1 MAEFILPPD
10 EGEDQ
15 QKAVAPLTGT
25 GFVMPQDP
33 NPVTLVNARD
43 AASGNPEEYAKAKK
57 IAERLSMPLPV
68 VQSDL
73 KSYDT
78 EQKVVEAQAR
88 MARDPFYAQQMR
100 DPNFAKLSSGDE
112 GILGAVKDVV
122 TFPWKTTQAAAGG
135 LYQLSSGIYGVG
147 AAAAELGSEYIT
159 KPLTG
164 AILPEDIFGKIGAK
178 LRAASVSTREYGKRV
193 TDLPPDAGLVRTA
206 IASGFESLGQNLPLM
221 IAALYTGNVALA
233 LSVMSASSGGQ
244 SYTKAREAGLS
255 VAKATQYGLTD
266 AGFEYLTEMFPL
278 TKLIGEMKAG
288 TPFIKAFMQNQVREQ
303 LGEQAATVLQDF
315 NEWVTLHPEQPFSA
329 YLEARPVAALQTAI
343 ATAIGSGGQV
353 ALLHVAAKAADI
365 QVESANKDAAALAA
379 LLEHSEKSEL
389 LKRDIPTFTQFV
401 NAAAAQGP
409 VDAVY
414 IDAATFAQAA
424 QQAGIDLKAT
434 MPETAAAL
442 DEAVTTKSDVRIPLG
457 EFAANSTLFQPEIV
471 KHLKTDPHGATQAQT
486 ADAEW
491 VKETQAA
498 TEKALAQHEFTSAI
512 KQSGETV
519 KAELKAQLAAAN
531 RFTPEVNDAYA
542 GFMAAFYT
550 TQAARLGIT
559 PEQMYVKY
567 PLRIQAQNFEGV
579 NVLTQ
584 PTSGSRI
591 NVGRSIGTAEN
602 AVDADELVK
611 AVEALGVKVT
621 HEEFQS
627 DTSSKELTSIIT
639 TDRELTEQE
648 VYALSAQFG
657 QRAIAHLNLATG
669 EGALWGPDRQG
680 WIDEYGDFNPEY
692 FYNEPGRTLAESR
705 ALVKVLEQA
714 ARGPL
719 LAPNGKVS
727 RLSPAQ
733 YALVRT
739 PRFKKWFGDWEKFAT
754 EKSGVWADD
763 KKAVSKVVDDN
774 GEPLVVYHGTP
785 AGGFTEFSQDAS
797 KKEKATFFT
806 DDPRTARTYSGTL
819 NEIDLSEL
827 DEDGNAPE
835 QRGLYPVFL
844 NIRDPNETSFEGA
857 NWDGSR
863 HEQYQV
869 FESEDEDAEPVYD
882 ESGKG
887 FFSKDEA
894 ETLAGSGGFVR
905 QAFDHYDTTD
915 GVVAEAIRLK
925 NDGAIIRDVTDP
937 GPFSRGGEDVTNI
950 YAVFSPEQI
959 KSIENAGTFD
969 PNNPNI
975 LMQGGVKNTTP
986 AISRPLKNLTPYERQ
1001 KVTDGL
1007 AARIVEQLE
1016 KLPAADE
1023 MAAVAW
1029 AGRAKR
1035 GWYEESAR
1043 AISEIFGWDAPHFA
1057 ALLAALSPQ
1066 TSVEINL
1073 GNALRTWKNWDA
1085 AGRPRDR
1092 ATIIKIL
1099 GESVEGGGTEASVL
1113 NAWINNSVHALQD
1126 IDTLT
1131 SRPLSGGKVN
1141 SFYLNLLGNVNEV
1154 TLDAWMAN
1162 YALIDQGLFQ
1172 PSGTQ
1177 KAKLK
1182 AAVVT
1187 TRDPGKSGAYL
1198 AYASRVREAAARLS
1212 KLTGET
1218 WTPAEVQE
1226 TVWSWAKTLYEH
1238 ANREGEARTAQQIV
1252 LDDALTNE
1260 LLTSTPDFANLF
1272 HDPKYASI
1280 LQDAGY
1286 GQQLEELA
1294 TSRRDNERDAGQ
1306 DDEPGTAGEATPF
1319 DRATQK
1325 RHEARAAKRLDK
1337 LAEAGG
1343 KKALFAQQGLGTAR
1357 LPEHGAPVPGSISV
1371 VGVHYSTEQ
1380 RAFLSSGAYG
1390 RGAKGAERAHVE
1402 ASGDPRLAQRIHFYV
1417 NQGAG
1422 VRPEPGVG
1430 VVAHAVRLNGLYD
1443 ASADRLGLF
1452 KGRAPAEAE
1461 SAVLDSGFAGYYSRN
1476 FGDQG
1481 AAVLLGAQT
1490 VPVQPVDPATI
1501 REVPPPADLTPEREL
1516 AEALVAVPGLPGGQM
1531 SGPDW
1536 INMIWKAAP
1545 QIASQIPET
1554 ALAALEA
1561 HTDLMYR
1568 DEVARTFYQVTP
1580 EIAKHIAG
1588 SAVQQVVYHGT
1599 TADFTTFDSS
1609 RANVESDLGA
1619 GFYFTDARE
1628 DVANNYAGFGPD
1640 LTQKIEQRAEQ
1651 IISDKDLSYGS
1662 VEYKRALAAAKRK
1675 AKKEFGVVHG
1685 GATIPVYLSLK
1696 NPFVIGGAKNTFLDY
1711 EAKQDADGE
1720 YTGDK
1725 TGLLVDFIVALRDV
1739 AAQYGEGHIDGVVS
1753 KLVEKGGGDGGVN
1766 AADLIDIVKE
1776 DEDFSY
1782 FTDGSGRLV
1791 NNEIVRQA
1799 LEAVGF
1805 DGIIDHTVNKKFGS
1819 EANFGKMA
1827 GMTVGTTH
1835 YVVFDHKQIM
1845 SAISGQ
1851 MMQGEVKPRGQI
1863 SFGSDLKATP
1873 SVLTLLANAD
1883 LSTFLHESGHFYLE
1897 VLRDMAGQPDAPPE
1911 VVADFAKTLAWF
1923 GLKDVAQWDAMT
1935 LEEKRPHHEQ
1945 FARGFESYLFE
1956 GKAPSETLQPLFQ
1969 RFRSWMINVYR
1980 QLTSLDVS
1988 LTDEVRGV
1996 FDRLVATNEEIL
2008 QAETARTF
2016 APLYE
2021 TKPDGMTEAEW
2032 GDYHTLGGE
2041 ATQEAVDQLQTR
2053 SLRDMQYASN
2063 AKTAALKRLQ
2073 QRAKLLRKGVRAEV
2087 AAEVSA
2093 EPIYQAMRF
2102 LKTGVYE
2109 GESAGTYTRHRLDI
2123 ASLDAMY
2130 PEDMPDRP
2138 PLLNLAQMRGYDGI
2152 APDVVARMFGYG
2164 SGDVFVRELLN
2175 TEPMQQKID
2184 GITDQRMLER
2194 YGDLADQASMEKA
2207 ANAAVHNEVR
2217 AKFIATELRTLDKAA
2232 GNKVTLAAMAREF
2245 AATLIARKKIRT
2257 IRPAIYA
2264 AAAAKAAKNADT
2276 AFRKDDVATA
2286 AGEKRNQLVN
2296 TYASRFANDALDEVE
2311 QSVAYLK
2318 RVGESKA
2325 IDPEYRT
2332 QINALLERFDLRK
2345 VSGPEAARRQSLVQW
2360 MEAQR
2365 EKGFEPAIDPALENE
2380 ALRQPHQEM
2389 TLEEFRGLVDSIKN
2403 IEHLGRLKHKLL
2415 VLQDKREFA
2424 LVVESVRQSIE
2435 ANAKRTIPHRTEA
2448 EMSARKQILAF
2459 HTKMSSFMRQLD
2471 GWQDNGI
2478 MQRLFVHSSNAAGAR
2493 EAGLHEQATVQLIA
2507 LFQPLLKNETAAQKA
2522 GRAVTPFGI
2531 YSGYMGE
2538 KLFIPEINESLSRE
2552 ARIMIALNTGNEGN
2566 LQRLMDGD
2574 RWTDK
2579 QVQAVVDTLTKQE
2592 MDFVQSVWD
2601 FIATYRPVVG
2611 AQQKRLTG
2619 VEPTW
2624 VEPRRVITKWGEYAG
2639 GYLPAKYNGAMSSR
2653 SLSDEAAANLTDALR
2668 ATRGSAAARA
2678 SFTKERAAKVINRPL
2693 RKDFGVITQHLTEVT
2708 HRLAWQEW
2716 LVDANRILRAS
2727 AVDGAIR
2734 EHYGPEM
2741 LESIRENITAIAA
2754 GNVGPQNALERGVN
2768 YLRTGATI
2776 AGLGWRLTTSLLQ
2789 PFGLTQSM
2797 MRIGPKWI
2805 GKGLAEFL
2813 GDAAHMENAMT
2824 KISAKSEMMRL
2835 RAKTMQREISEIQD
2849 TVKGEGGAIK
2859 GSFFYLIQKMQLV
2872 ADIPTWLG
2880 QYQKALATS
2889 GIEDPAALEA
2899 NAIAQADQAVLDAQ
2913 GSGQVKDL
2921 PAVLRG
2927 SPYLKLWTNFASFF
2941 IGTTFQL
2948 TREAVGRTKFDSPG
2962 SVLMLAAD
2970 FVLLYSLPAALGT
2983 LMKYALSDEDD
2994 EDKLIRELLADQ
3006 LSFMLGTMIGLRE
3019 LGSLGRGLTGLP
3031 GDYSGPAGGRILG
3044 EITRLGK
3051 QVHQGEADEAFWK
3064 ALNSAAGVIFHYP
3077 AGQINATADGIVT
3090 MADGKTTN
3098 PGVLAVGSSKK

>member
-10 EGEDQ
+10 EGADQ
-15 QKAVAPLTGT
+15 LKAAAPLTGT

-33 NPVTLVNARD
+33 APATLVNARD
-43 AASGNPEEYAKAKK
+43 AASGNPDEYAKAKK
-57 IAERLSMPLPV
+57 IAERLALPIPV
-68 VQSDL
+68 VQNDL
-73 KSYDT
+73 TSYDT
-78 EQKVVEAQAR
+78 EQKVQDAQAR

-122 TFPWKTTQAAAGG
+122 TFPWKATQAAAGG

-147 AAAAELGSEYIT
+147 AAAAELGSTFVT

-164 AILPEDIFGKIGAK
+164 TVLPEDVFGKIGAK
-178 LRAASVSTREYGKRV
+178 LRAASASTREYGKRV
-193 TDLPPDAGLVRTA
+193 TDLPSDAGLVRTA

-221 IAALYTGNVALA
+221 VAALYTGNVALA
-233 LSVMSASSGGQ
+233 LSIMSASSGGQ

-255 VAKATQYGLTD
+255 VAKATQYGLVD

-278 TKLIGEMKAG
+278 TKLLGDMKAG
-288 TPFIKAFMQNQVREQ
+288 APFVKAFMRNQVSEQ

-315 NEWVTLHPEQPFSA
+315 NEWVTLHPEKPFSA

-353 ALLHVAAKAADI
+353 ALLHVAAKAADM
-365 QVESANKDAAALAA
+365 QVESANRDAAALQA
-379 LLEHSEKSEL
+379 LLEHSEKSL
-389 LKRDIPTFTQFV
+389 LAKRDTPTFTQFV
-401 NAAAAQGP
+401 NDAAARGP
-409 VDAVY
+409 VDSVY
-414 IDAATFAQAA
+414 IDAVTFAQAA
-424 QQAGIDLKAT
+424 QQAGVDVKAT

-442 DEAVTTKSDVRIPLG
+442 DEAIKTTSDVRIPLG

-471 KHLKTDPHGATQAQT
+471 KHLKTDPNGATQAQT

-512 KQSGETV
+512 KQSGDAV
-519 KAELKAQLAAAN
+519 KQELKAQLTAAN

-584 PTSGSRI
+584 MPVEPML
-591 NVGRSIGTAEN
+591 NVGLNVSKKPVRALREGDTGILAANQILTSAKSFSTS
-602 AVDADELVK
+602 DADERGGRKGTTEGPLDVWRTEDGRYLLVDGQHRFARGVAAGK
-611 AVEALGVKVT
+611 KNFDVRVVGEGYSDVWATPAQGAEYVHPGVQLTATDVVAALKTIGVDVVEQSVQQSTTEPTLVATLSRPLTPTEAHDLSVALK
-621 HEEFQS
+621 
-627 DTSSKELTSIIT
+627 
-639 TDRELTEQE
+639 QE
-648 VYALSAQFG
+648 
-657 QRAIAHLNLATG
+657 AIAQHANNT
-669 EGALWGPDRQG
+669 GALYGPNAAAWGDYNPDFFLLHNGQ
-680 WIDEYGDFNPEY
+680 PA
-692 FYNEPGRTLAESR
+692 TS
-705 ALVKVLEQA
+705 VLQQSA
-714 ARGPL
+714 MR
-719 LAPNGKVS
+719 
-727 RLSPAQ
+727 
-733 YALVRT
+733 
-739 PRFKKWFGDWEKFAT
+739 
-754 EKSGVWADD
+754 
-763 KKAVSKVVDDN
+763 
-774 GEPLVVYHGTP
+774 
-785 AGGFTEFSQDAS
+785 
-797 KKEKATFFT
+797 
-806 DDPRTARTYSGTL
+806 
-819 NEIDLSEL
+819 
-827 DEDGNAPE
+827 
-835 QRGLYPVFL
+835 
-844 NIRDPNETSFEGA
+844 
-857 NWDGSR
+857 
-863 HEQYQV
+863 
-869 FESEDEDAEPVYD
+869 
-882 ESGKG
+882 
-887 FFSKDEA
+887 
-894 ETLAGSGGFVR
+894 
-905 QAFDHYDTTD
+905 
-915 GVVAEAIRLK
+915 
-925 NDGAIIRDVTDP
+925 
-937 GPFSRGGEDVTNI
+937 
-950 YAVFSPEQI
+950 
-959 KSIENAGTFD
+959 
-969 PNNPNI
+969 
-975 LMQGGVKNTTP
+975 VKNMTP
-986 AISRPLKNLTPYERQ
+986 TIRRLLKNLTPYERRQ
-1001 KVTDGL
+1001 VTDSAAAAIVAQLEDVPVTDEL
-1007 AARIVEQLE
+1007 AAI
-1016 KLPAADE
+1016 
-1023 MAAVAW
+1023 AW

-1035 GWYEESAR
+1035 GWYAESAR
-1043 AISEIFGWDAPHFA
+1043 AIAEVFGWDAPHFA

-1066 TSVEINL
+1066 TDVETDL
-1073 GNALRTWKNWDA
+1073 RHALKVWRAWDA

-1092 ATIIKIL
+1092 AAIIEIL
-1099 GESVEGGGTEASVL
+1099 AKNVDGTGTEKSVL
-1113 NAWINNSVHALQD
+1113 DAWINNSVHALQD
-1126 IDTLT
+1126 IDSLT
-1131 SRPLSGGKVN
+1131 ARPLSGPKVN

-1162 YALIDQGLFQ
+1162 YALVDQTIFKGGLTKKQ
-1172 PSGTQ
+1172 VANPE
-1177 KAKLK
+1177 K
-1182 AAVVT
+1182 V
-1187 TRDPGKSGAYL
+1187 RNRNPGKGSGYL
-1198 AYASRVREAAARLS
+1198 AYASRVREAAARLT

-1226 TVWSWAKTLYEH
+1226 TIWSWAKTLYEY
-1238 ANREGEARTAQQIV
+1238 ANREGETRTAHQIV

-1294 TSRRDNERDAGQ
+1294 ASRRGDERDAGQ
-1306 DDEPGTAGEATPF
+1306 DDEPGVAGEATPF

-1343 KKALFAQQGLGTAR
+1343 KKAMFQQGAAPS
-1357 LPEHGAPVPGSISV
+1357 LPEHGARVPGSVSV

-1390 RGAKGAERAHVE
+1390 TGAKGAERAGAE
-1402 ASGDPRLAQRIHFYV
+1402 ASGDPRLMQRIHFYV

-1422 VRPEPGVG
+1422 TRPEPGVG

-1452 KGRAPAEAE
+1452 KGHAPAEAE
-1461 SAVLDSGFAGYYSRN
+1461 SAVLDNGFTGYYSRN
-1476 FGDQG
+1476 FGDRG
-1481 AAVLLGAQT
+1481 AVVLLGPQT
-1490 VPVQPVDPATI
+1490 VPVEPVDPASI
-1501 REVPPPADLTPEREL
+1501 REVPPPADPTPERRL

-1536 INMIWKAAP
+1536 INTIWKAAP
-1545 QIASQIPET
+1545 QIASQIPES
-1554 ALAALEA
+1554 ALATLEA

-1568 DEVARTFYQVTP
+1568 DEVARTFYQLAYHGSQDFGLRGNDKVHASPYRPFWVTP
-1580 EIAKHIAG
+1580 SKALAQKYQRG
-1588 SAVQQVVYHGT
+1588 GTLSAFDFNVKKP
-1599 TADFTTFDSS
+1599 ADL
-1609 RANVESDLGA
+1609 R
-1619 GFYFTDARE
+1619 DAR
-1628 DVANNYAGFGPD
+1628 
-1640 LTQKIEQRAEQ
+1640 LTQKLLTIYNNDPAILEEYGVWSLDTDGNIQDSAYILANSTEAMDYLVSQ
-1651 IISDKDLSYGS
+1651 GYDALLVEEHPGVLSYGLFS
-1662 VEYKRALAAAKRK
+1662 PEQAGK
-1675 AKKEFGVVHG
+1675 A
-1685 GATIPVYLSLK
+1685 
-1696 NPFVIGGAKNTFLDY
+1696 
-1711 EAKQDADGE
+1711 
-1720 YTGDK
+1720 
-1725 TGLLVDFIVALRDV
+1725 
-1739 AAQYGEGHIDGVVS
+1739 
-1753 KLVEKGGGDGGVN
+1753 
-1766 AADLIDIVKE
+1766 
-1776 DEDFSY
+1776 FS
-1782 FTDGSGRLV
+1782 
-1791 NNEIVRQA
+1791 I
-1799 LEAVGF
+1799 LE
-1805 DGIIDHTVNKKFGS
+1805 
-1819 EANFGKMA
+1819 
-1827 GMTVGTTH
+1827 
-1835 YVVFDHKQIM
+1835 
-1845 SAISGQ
+1845 
-1851 MMQGEVKPRGQI
+1851 QGEAKPRGQI
-1863 SFGSDLKATP
+1863 SFGSDIQATP

-1897 VLRDMAGQPDAPPE
+1897 VLRDMAAQPDAPPE

-1923 GLKDVAQWDAMT
+1923 GVKDTAAWDAMT
-1935 LEEKRPHHEQ
+1935 LEEKRPFHEQ
-1945 FARGFESYLFE
+1945 FARGFETYLFE

-1969 RFRSWMINVYR
+1969 RFRAWMVNVYR
-1980 QLTSLDVS
+1980 QLKALDVS

-1996 FDRLVATNEEIL
+1996 FDRLVASNEEIL

-2021 TKPDGMTEAEW
+2021 TKPEGMTDAEW

-2073 QRAKLLRKGVRAEV
+2073 QRAAALRKGVRAEV
-2087 AAEVSA
+2087 TAQVSA
-2093 EPIYQAMRF
+2093 EPIYQAIRF

-2109 GESAGTYTRHRLDI
+2109 GESAGTYTKHRLDI
-2123 ASLDAMY
+2123 EALNALY

-2138 PLLNLAQMRGYDGI
+2138 PLLNLANMRGYDGI
-2152 APDVVARMFGYG
+2152 APDVAARMFGYG
-2164 SGDVFVRELLN
+2164 SGDVFVREVLGA
-2175 TEPMQQKID
+2175 EPMQQKID
-2184 GITDQRMLER
+2184 GITDQQMLER
-2194 YGDLADQASMEKA
+2194 HGDLADPASMEKA

-2217 AKFIATELRTLDKAA
+2217 AKFIATELRALEKAA
-2232 GNKVTLAAMAREF
+2232 GNRPTLMAMAREF

-2257 IRPAIYA
+2257 LRPTIYS

-2296 TYASRFANDALDEVE
+2296 TYAARFASDALDEVE
-2311 QSVAYLK
+2311 KSVAYLK

-2345 VSGPEAARRQSLVQW
+2345 ISGPEAARRQSLVQW
-2360 MEAQR
+2360 IEAQR

-2415 VLQDKREFA
+2415 VLQDKRELA
-2424 LVVESVRQSIE
+2424 LIVESVRQSIE
-2435 ANAKRTIPHRTEA
+2435 ANAKRTIPHRTEG

-2459 HTKMSSFMRQLD
+2459 HTKLSSFMRQLD

-2493 EAGLHEQATVQLIA
+2493 EAGMHEQATMQLIA
-2507 LFQPLLKNETAAQKA
+2507 LFEPLLQNETTAQKA
-2522 GRAVTPFGI
+2522 GRAVVPFGA
-2531 YSGYMGE
+2531 YKGYLSE

-2552 ARIMIALNTGNEGN
+2552 GRIMVALNTGNEGN

-2574 RWTDK
+2574 HWTDK

-2601 FIATYRPVVG
+2601 FLGAYRPSV
-2611 AQQKRLTG
+2611 AEQQKRLTG

-2624 VEPRRVITKWGEYAG
+2624 IEPRRVITKWGEYAG

-2678 SFTKERAAKVINRPL
+2678 GFTKERAAKVINRPL
-2693 RKDFGVITQHLTEVT
+2693 RKDFGVITQHVTEVT

-2716 LVDANRILRAS
+2716 LVDVNRILRAS

-2734 EHYGPEM
+2734 DHYGPEM
-2741 LESIRENITAIAA
+2741 LEAIREHIEAIAA

-2789 PFGLTQSM
+2789 PFGLTQSWS
-2797 MRIGPKWI
+2797 RIGTKWI
-2805 GKGLAEFL
+2805 GKGIAEFL
-2813 GDAAHMENAMT
+2813 GDAAHMENSFA

-2849 TVKGEGGAIK
+2849 TVTGEGGAIK
-2859 GSFFYLIQKMQLV
+2859 ASFFYLIQKAQLI

-2880 QYQKALATS
+2880 QYHKALETS

-2948 TREAVGRTKFDSPG
+2948 TREAVGRTKFNSPA

-2983 LMKYALSDEDD
+2983 LMKYALSSDDD
-2994 EDKLIRELLADQ
+2994 EDKLLRNLISDQ
-3006 LSFMLGTMIGLRE
+3006 LSYMLGTMIGLRE
-3019 LGSLGRGLTGLP
+3019 LGSVGRGLAGLP
-3031 GDYSGPAGGRILG
+3031 GDYGGPAGGRVLG
-3044 EITRLGK
+3044 EITKLGK
-3051 QVHQGEADEAFWK
+3051 QIHQGEADEAFFK
-3064 ALNSAAGVIFHYP
+3064 ALNNAAGIIFHYP
-3077 AGQINATADGIVT
+3077 AGQIGATADGIAT
-3090 MADGKTTN
+3090 LADGKTTN
-3098 PGVLAVGSSKK
+3098 PGVLAVGSNK